1 MKIRGMHWGYDGGG
15 MACGPVE
22 GNTIVEIS
30 VTTSDKK
37 NVFVTV
43 SRMSEFEH
51 VYISPLPAF
60 DLLIHSNHYD
70 VDFDSEYEKVT
81 KHAVEEYDYEI
92 GDEPAEML
100 ESAYSKVIHLARLA
114 MQEYYFTETVGHDQ
128 ERADNFIESYVGSD
142 FEQMELPELK
152 IEDEDDEYADEEV
165 EGVDK

>member
-22 GNTIVEIS
+22 GNTIVEIC

-37 NVFVTV
+37 NAFVTV

-81 KHAVEEYDYEI
+81 KHTVEEYDYEI
-92 GDEPAEML
+92 GDEPEEMF
-100 ESAYSKVIHLARLA
+100 ESVYSKVIHLARLA
-114 MQEYYFTETVGHDQ
+114 MQEYCFSESDGHDQ
-128 ERADNFIESYVGSD
+128 ERADKFIGRYVDGD
-142 FEQMELPELK
+142 FEQMELPELE
-152 IEDEDDEYADEEV
+152 IEDDDEYEDEEH
-165 EGVDK
+165 EEVDK